1 MHSRLMEWSRY
12 VYLAALAFALAFII
26 PTAWFPF
33 QPAKLA
39 IFAVLLFA
47 ALFMYGLG
55 GGTRD
60 LLRAHGLK
68 FVFLTGLLPFAYLLS
83 YFSSVGRAVGFMGSG
98 IEVDTV
104 LFALLGFL
112 AFFAGFI
119 FFRTL
124 RTAKLLLSTVLAVL
138 LAAAVFQWIVIFFG
152 ASVVPFSVF
161 ADRSVN
167 VIGKWN
173 DLGLVAGLALMILL
187 ARAELAL
194 PRAWARRGLIAAG
207 ILALVLLLAVI
218 NFSLVWAFL
227 LAGSIALAL
236 VRFLSQKGEEP
247 MYAELGAN
255 ASRGAAMLD
264 RIPWWSLGGAV
275 VSIVFLFAGPMVNT
289 ALTSVFP
296 VTSLEVRP
304 SYESTLG
311 VVDAAREG
319 SFKRLLVG
327 TGPNTFGTSWLAHKP
342 AEVNQSAFWSL
353 DFNVGFSTLLTALGT
368 VGFAGVAAWLVPLIL
383 VLASLVRA
391 IRLRVLSREE
401 RITAVTISLA
411 SILFFASLIFYIP
424 SQNLIVLGLALSGA
438 AFGFLWRQGRA
449 GAQEEGAEESSR
461 LKRLALVF
469 AMPLVLLVSLGSAFF
484 TVRHLAAEAIV
495 GRGSV
500 ALQAGDFDGA
510 LARANRAAKLEKSNT
525 DPLRLAVTA
534 DINKLQQLASTDA
547 NAANAADV
555 QAQFA
560 TLAQQAIAAGQALVE
575 KDPGDYRSHLLMGQ
589 LYEFFASLK
598 VEGAYDKSKEAYLSA
613 IKYNPQNPQIP
624 LLVARLEV
632 GQNHTADVQT
642 YLEQSL
648 KLKPNYTD
656 AILFL
661 VQLNVANNDLPNA
674 IRAATAAAQSAPG
687 VASIW
692 FELGLLYYSAND
704 TKDAIAPLEQA
715 VALVPE
721 YANAKYFL
729 GLSYYAQ
736 QRAADAVKQFE
747 DLARSNPDS
756 AEVRLILGNLRA
768 GKPPFDS
775 ATPPATTPPE
785 DRTTAPINE

>member
-1 MHSRLMEWSRY
+1 MEWSRY
-12 VYLAALAFALAFII
+12 VYLAALAFAVVFII
-26 PTAWFPF
+26 PTPWFPF

-68 FVFLTGLLPFAYLLS
+68 LVFLMGLLPLAYLLS
-83 YFSSVGRAVGFMGSG
+83 YFSSVDRAVGLMGSG
-98 IEVDTV
+98 IESDTV
-104 LFALLGFL
+104 IFTTLGFL

-124 RTAKLLLSTVLAVL
+124 RTARLLLATVLAL
-138 LAAAVFQWIVIFFG
+138 LVAACLFQWVVIFFG
-152 ASVVPFSVF
+152 SGAVPFSVF

-167 VIGKWN
+167 IIGKWN
-173 DLGLVAGLALMILL
+173 DLGLMAGLALMILL
-187 ARAELAL
+187 VRAELAL
-194 PRAWARRGLIAAG
+194 PRAIARRALIAAG
-207 ILALVLLLAVI
+207 IAALTLLLAVI

-236 VRFLSQKGEEP
+236 VRFLTQKGEEP
-247 MYAELGAN
+247 MYAEVGGAS
-255 ASRGAAMLD
+255 ARTAMFD

-289 ALTSVFP
+289 ALTSIFP

-304 SYESTLG
+304 SYDSTLG

-319 SFKRLLVG
+319 SFKRLLIG
-327 TGPNTFGTSWLAHKP
+327 TGPNTFGASWLAHKP
-342 AEVNQSAFWSL
+342 TEVNQSAFWSL
-353 DFNVGFSTLLTALGT
+353 DFNVGFSALLTALGT
-368 VGFAGVAAWLVPLIL
+368 AGFAGVLAWLVPLVL
-383 VLASLVRA
+383 VLAALVRA

-401 RITAVTISLA
+401 RTVAATISLA
-411 SILFFASLIFYIP
+411 SLLFFASLIFYVP
-424 SQNLIVLGLALSGA
+424 SQNLILLGLALSGA

-449 GAQEEGAEESSR
+449 GAQEEGAEEGSG

-469 AMPLVLLVSLGSAFF
+469 AMPVILLLSIGSAFLI
-484 TVRHLAAEAIV
+484 TRHFMAEAFV
-495 GRGSV
+495 GRGSA

-510 LARANRAAKLEKSNT
+510 LAFASRAAKLEKSNP
-525 DPLRLAVTA
+525 DPLRLALTA
-534 DINKLQQLASTDA
+534 DINKLQQLATTDA
-547 NAANAADV
+547 NAANAAEV

-560 TLAQQAIAAGQALVE
+560 TLAQQAIATGQSLVE
-575 KDPGDYRSHLLMGQ
+575 KDTGDYRSHVLLGQ

-598 VEGAYDKSKEAYLSA
+598 VAGAYDKAKEAYQSA
-613 IKYNPQNPQIP
+613 IASNPQNPQIP
-624 LLVARLEV
+624 LLFARLEV

-692 FELGLLYYSAND
+692 FELGLLYYSASD
-704 TKDAIAPLEQA
+704 TKSAIAPLEQA
-715 VALVPE
+715 IALVPE

-736 QRAADAVKQFE
+736 KRSDDAVKQFE

-756 AEVRLILGNLRA
+756 AEVKLILGNLRA

-785 DRTTAPINE
+785 DRATAPISE